1 MSKLNLLMLNYE
13 FPPIGGGAGNAHL
26 SLLRQY
32 ADNSDLRIDV
42 LTSAPK
48 PGFFTENF
56 SKNITIY
63 KVGLHKKNLHFW
75 RRTEIVEWLLK
86 GPHHYRKLLRE
97 NDYDLAHAFFGF
109 PTGWLCYRSAN
120 KLPYIISLRGS
131 DVPGKHARLKLDYKI
146 FGPLLFKPIWKN
158 AAGLVAC
165 SQGLKDRALKFL
177 PSVSIDVIPNGVEL
191 DRFYPDKSD
200 KKTDTVRLLT
210 VGRLSVTK
218 RVPMLI
224 DAIQILHKDGC
235 KVRFTIVGG
244 GALEH
249 QIRQIVKDQ
258 GFADIIEINGRISAE
273 KIPQVYRQN
282 DIFISASMQ
291 EGMSNA
297 MLEAMASGLPI
308 ITTRCEGVEELIAGN
323 GVIVEKPTPEDIA
336 ASIKQLIQDR
346 RTYGSMSAASRKQ
359 AALFSWSSIASR
371 YLRYYYE
378 VLKSKRE
385 SAPPLAR
392 KQGGGAHKNICV
404 E

>member
-1 MSKLNLLMLNYE
+1 VSKLNLLMLNYE
-13 FPPIGGGAGNAHL
+13 FPPVGGGAGNAHL
-26 SLLRQY
+26 CLLRQY
-32 ADNSDLRIDV
+32 TDNSDLIIDV
-42 LTSAPK
+42 LTSAPE

-75 RRTEIVEWLLK
+75 RKAEVIEWLLK
-86 GPHHYRKLLRE
+86 ARSYYRKLLRK
-97 NDYDLAHAFFGF
+97 NDYDLVHAFFGF
-109 PTGWLCYRSAN
+109 PTGWLCYRSRG

-131 DVPGKHARLKLDYKI
+131 DVPGKHTRLKLDYKI

-165 SQGLKDRALKFL
+165 SQGLRSRALKFL
-177 PSVSIDVIPNGVEL
+177 PSVSIDVIPNGIEL
-191 DRFYPDKSD
+191 DRFYPGKSD
-200 KKTDTVRLLT
+200 KTPDTIKLLT
-210 VGRLSVTK
+210 VGRLSITK
-218 RVPMLI
+218 RVQMLV
-224 DAIQILHKDGC
+224 DAIRILHKNGC

-249 QIRQIVKDQ
+249 QLRQIVKER
-258 GFADIIEINGRISAE
+258 GLVDIIEVTGRIDAE
-273 KIPQVYRQN
+273 KMPQVYREN
-282 DIFISASMQ
+282 DIFVSASMQ

-323 GVIVEKPTPEDIA
+323 GIIVEKPTPEDIA
-336 ASIKQLIQDR
+336 ASIRQLIQDR
-346 RTYGSMSAASRKQ
+346 QTYSSMSAASRKQ
-359 AALFSWSSIASR
+359 AALFSWSSVANQ

-378 VLKSKRE
+378 VLESKNG
-385 SAPPLAR
+385 SMVD
-392 KQGGGAHKNICV
+392 KNVCV

>member
-1 MSKLNLLMLNYE
+1 VSKLNLLMLNYE
-13 FPPIGGGAGNAHL
+13 FPPIGGGAANAHL
-26 SLLRQY
+26 CLLRQY
-32 ADNSDLRIDV
+32 ADNSDLKIDV

-48 PGFFTENF
+48 PGFFVESF

-63 KVGLHKKNLHFW
+63 KVGLHKKDLHFW
-75 RRTEIVEWLLK
+75 RRAEIIEWLLK
-86 GPHHYRKLLRE
+86 ALSPYRKLLRE

-109 PTGWLCYRSAN
+109 PTGWLCYRSRN

-146 FGPLLFKPIWKN
+146 LGPLLFKPIWKN
-158 AAGLVAC
+158 AAALVAC
-165 SQGLKDRALKFL
+165 SQGLGNRALKFM

-200 KKTDTVRLLT
+200 KRPDMLRLLT

-218 RVPMLI
+218 RVQMLI
-224 DAIQILHKDGC
+224 DAVQILHKDGC

-249 QIRQIVKDQ
+249 QLRQIVKERDL
-258 GFADIIEINGRISAE
+258 AEIIEITGRVKPE
-273 KIPQVYRQN
+273 KMPQIYRQN
-282 DIFISASMQ
+282 DIFISASLQ

-323 GVIVEKPTPEDIA
+323 GIIVENPVPEDIA
-336 ASIKQLIQDR
+336 ASIKQLIRNQH
-346 RTYGSMSAASRKQ
+346 TCNSMSAASRKQ
-359 AALFSWSSIASR
+359 ASLFSWSSVAEQ
-371 YLRYYYE
+371 YLRYYYNI
-378 VLKSKRE
+378 LKNKKE
-385 SAPPLAR
+385 SATASCCR
-392 KQGGGAHKNICV
+392 KTAAGSRTH
-404 E
+404 

>member
-1 MSKLNLLMLNYE
+1 MLNYE

-42 LTSAPK
+42 LTSAPE

-56 SKNITIY
+56 SKNITFY

-75 RRTEIVEWLLK
+75 RKVEVIEWLLK
-86 GPHHYRKLLRE
+86 ARPCYRKLLRE
-97 NDYDLAHAFFGF
+97 NDYDLVHAFFGF
-109 PTGWLCYRSAN
+109 PTGWLCYKTADR
-120 KLPYIISLRGS
+120 LPYIISLRGS
-131 DVPGKHARLKLDYKI
+131 DVPGKHTRLKLDYKI

-165 SQGLKDRALKFL
+165 SQGLRNRALKFL
-177 PSVSIDVIPNGVEL
+177 PSVSIDVIPNGIEL

-200 KKTDTVRLLT
+200 KRPDTTKLLT
-210 VGRLSVTK
+210 VGRLSITK
-218 RVPMLI
+218 RVQILV
-224 DAIQILHKDGC
+224 DAIRILHKDGC
-235 KVRFTIVGG
+235 KVHFTIVGG

-249 QIRQIVKDQ
+249 QLKQIVKERCL
-258 GFADIIEINGRISAE
+258 ADIIEVTGRIDAE
-273 KIPQVYRQN
+273 KMPQVYREN

-323 GVIVEKPTPEDIA
+323 GIIVEKPTPEDIA
-336 ASIKQLIQDR
+336 ASIRQLIQDR
-346 RTYGSMSAASRKQ
+346 QTYSSMSAASRKQ
-359 AALFSWSSIASR
+359 AALFSWSSVASQ
-371 YLRYYYE
+371 YIRYYCE
-378 VLKSKRE
+378 ILKS
-385 SAPPLAR
+385 R
-392 KQGGGAHKNICV
+392 KGIRPRVLLSQDSNGGGTHKNICV